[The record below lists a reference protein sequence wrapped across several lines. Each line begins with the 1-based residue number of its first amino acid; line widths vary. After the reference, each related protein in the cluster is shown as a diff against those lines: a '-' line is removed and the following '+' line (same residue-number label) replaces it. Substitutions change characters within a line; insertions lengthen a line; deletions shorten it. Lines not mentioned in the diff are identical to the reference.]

1 MDDGIRQKDMI
12 PHDSSIGLVDG
23 MIVVMVGSSR

>member
-1 MDDGIRQKDMI
+1 MDDGIRQKEMI
-12 PHDSSIGLVDG
+12 PQGGDGGLVGG